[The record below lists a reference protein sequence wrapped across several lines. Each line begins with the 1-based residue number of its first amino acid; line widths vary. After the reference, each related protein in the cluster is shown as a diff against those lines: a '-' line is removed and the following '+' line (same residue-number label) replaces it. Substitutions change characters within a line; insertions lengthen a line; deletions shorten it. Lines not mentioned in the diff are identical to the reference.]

1 MRLTSSGRRIAG
13 SLFFLVF
20 LGLWTSVLP
29 SAYAA
34 DTSAPGAAT
43 ASSKDIVLRGD
54 AVCTSC
60 HDEGDGPEL
69 LAIGKTKHGTKADQ
83 RTPTCISCHGESD
96 KHVKNPGGA
105 KKRLAPDVTFAAR
118 FNNKT
123 SANEQTGACLTC
135 HKADS
140 KRSHWEGSIH
150 QTRDVACSACH
161 TVHAAK
167 DKVLAKKTQFEVC
180 FTCHKEQRAQF
191 NRPSRHPILEGKV
204 SCSDCHNAHG
214 TVGPKLMKRDSVVE
228 TCFQCHMEKRGP
240 FVRPHE
246 PVTEDCGTC
255 HSPHGTTVENMLKAR
270 PPFLCNECHSPHG
283 AAMPQL
289 TNQSAPPALFSGKT
303 GVNYTQGRGCVNCHT
318 EVHGSNNPTSRG
330 PNPQFLLR

>member
-1 MRLTSSGRRIAG
+1 MNLVVNKVARRT
-13 SLFFLVF
+13 F
-20 LGLWTSVLP
+20 LGALIFFGASTPWSLL
-29 SAYAA
+29 AA
-34 DTSAPGAAT
+34 DASSPGAAT

-54 AVCTSC
+54 ARCTRC
-60 HDEGDGPEL
+60 HDEGDSPQV
-69 LAIGKTKHGTKADQ
+69 LAIGKTKHGTKADS
-83 RTPTCISCHGESD
+83 RTPTCTSCHGESD
-96 KHVKNPGGA
+96 KHVTNPGGGQ
-105 KKRLAPDVTFAAR
+105 KRPPTDVVFSSR
-118 FNNKT
+118 FNSKS
-123 SANEQTGACLTC
+123 SATDQSGACLSC
-135 HKADS
+135 HKGDS
-140 KRSHWEGSIH
+140 RRTHWDGSIH
-150 QTRDVACSACH
+150 QSRDVSCSSCH

-167 DKVLAKKTQFEVC
+167 DRALSKTTQFEVC

-204 SCSDCHNAHG
+204 SCSDCHNPHG
-214 TVGPKLMKRDSVVE
+214 TIGPKLMKRDSVVD

-289 TNQSAPPALFSGKT
+289 TGQTPQPATAGKSGI
-303 GVNYTQGRGCVNCHT
+303 NYTQGRGCVNCHN
-318 EVHGSNNPTSRG
+318 EIHGSNNPATRG
-330 PNPQFLLR
+330 VNPQFLLR